1 MLLYTKNMELRNGVN
16 CIEPL
21 FNKKSQKLAAV
32 FVPCNFQPE
41 QKWVFEKRTGKEIVN
56 GMLINV
62 ATGKCLTFESTT
74 MQVKMHTGSKVKIHK
89 DTKNKMLSFL
99 TKVVKE
105 SVEEVQTPYIFNCKK
120 SNNSRTF
127 HSQIWLMGNF

>member
-21 FNKKSQKLAAV
+21 FNKKSEKLEAV
-32 FVPCNFQPE
+32 FLPCNFQPE
-41 QKWVFEKRTGKEIVN
+41 QKWIFEIRTGKEIVN
-56 GMLINV
+56 GMLINL

-74 MQVKMHTGSKVKIHK
+74 MKVKVHVGSKDKNDK
-89 DTKNKMLSFL
+89 DVKNKLLSFL

-105 SVEEVQTPYIFNCKK
+105 SVEKVQTPYIFNCKK
-120 SNNSRTF
+120 SNNSHTF
-127 HSQIWLMGNF
+127 QSQIWLMGNF